1 MFSKNQSPITT
12 IQTTTKGI
20 EHGTFNLRVCIA
32 THLIWWPFHECKAAR
47 NIKELDNSG
56 RSEFKKKIKHK
67 YIFKS
72 RTLLKFWRSIQKL
85 KKKKKHPNKIWSRGF
100 FFFETLEQKNENPEQ
115 FFKMWTFFVCK
126 YFMKMHAFFNT
137 PKKIKKQTLLKKQK
151 NEYEIFFKREYILK
165 LQNKIWNTIF
175 LCEYFLK
182 QIFLN
187 PE

>member
-72 RTLLKFWRSIQKL
+72 QTLLKFWRSIQKL
-85 KKKKKHPNKIWSRGF
+85 KKKTPKQNLKPRF
-100 FFFETLEQKNENPEQ
+100 FFFWNSWTKKWKPRAIFQNVNIFCMQIFYENARIFQHSQKNQKANTFKKTKKWIWDFFQKGIYFETPEQ
-115 FFKMWTFFVCK
+115 NLKHDFFYVS
-126 YFMKMHAFFNT
+126 
-137 PKKIKKQTLLKKQK
+137 
-151 NEYEIFFKREYILK
+151 
-165 LQNKIWNTIF
+165 
-175 LCEYFLK
+175 
-182 QIFLN
+182 IFLN
-187 PE
+187 RFF